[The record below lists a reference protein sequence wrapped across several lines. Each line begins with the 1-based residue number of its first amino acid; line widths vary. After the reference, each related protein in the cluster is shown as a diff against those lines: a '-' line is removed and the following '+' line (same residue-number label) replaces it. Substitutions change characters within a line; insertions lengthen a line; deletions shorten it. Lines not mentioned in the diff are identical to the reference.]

1 MQFDL
6 KELLGNRIVLYVVL
20 GLALA
25 NVMGYMTMGNN
36 DAVIMFFVLGVLA
49 SYFSKNMIVIM
60 GVPLLLVSL
69 FEVMRR
75 REREGLENKDDSA
88 KASDKNADGVK
99 KLAKKLNVNLTGES
113 GKKDAS
119 SDVEKNVLDTDKTIE
134 ASLKS
139 LEEKLSGEG
148 MKSLSKE
155 TEKLQE
161 QQERLMALMEKLM
174 PMMQNGQNLMQSF
187 EKAGGAGITDKV
199 GGLIDMFQGLAGKF
213 IKTDQLEISDLEK
226 ESKALANVQD
236 QLSKK

>member
-6 KELLGNRIVLYVVL
+6 KELLGNRVVLYIVL

-36 DAVIMFFVLGVLA
+36 DAVIMFFVMGVLA

-75 REREGLENKDDSA
+75 REREGLENKDDST
-88 KASDKNADGVK
+88 KNADGVK
-99 KLAKKLNVNLTGES
+99 KLAKKLNVNMTGET
-113 GKKDAS
+113 GKKDTLV
-119 SDVEKNVLDTDKTIE
+119 DVEKNVLDTDKTIE

-139 LEEKLSGEG
+139 LEEKLSGDG

-213 IKTDQLEISDLEK
+213 IETDQMEISDLEK